1 MPYTII
7 SQGSGCYK
15 VKNKE
20 SGKVYS
26 KKCMTRQ
33 DAIAQLRILEH
44 AKNSEE
50 A

>member
-1 MPYTII
+1 MPYVIVT
-7 SQGSGCYK
+7 QGSGCYK

-20 SGKVYS
+20 SGKLHS
-26 KKCMTRQ
+26 KKCMTRK

-44 AKNSEE
+44 AAKSEE